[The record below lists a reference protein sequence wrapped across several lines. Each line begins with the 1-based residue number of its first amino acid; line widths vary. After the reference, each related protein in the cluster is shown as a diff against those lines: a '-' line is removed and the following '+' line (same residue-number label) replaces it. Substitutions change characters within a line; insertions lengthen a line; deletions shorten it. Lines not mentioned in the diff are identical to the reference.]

1 MKYLALICL
10 LCLPGLYSEKALAKA
25 KCKPYLEKLQNIQ
38 ALQRQGYSLKRGNSL
53 RKREQAAREKW
64 WQCEQGKIQP
74 TSKKSK
80 ARKKKQEK
88 KKRYVKTKRTRTGEI
103 EKKLVPFSNQG
114 QIVLKG
120 RFTGEKQQAWLQY
133 YVQPK
138 KCLRPKTTQVF
149 AFCMEDKLAQQAVF
163 EQEYGSVN

>member
-1 MKYLALICL
+1 MKYLALVCL
-10 LCLPGLYSEKALAKA
+10 LCLSGLYSEKALAKA

-53 RKREQAAREKW
+53 RKREQAARDKW
-64 WQCEQGKIQP
+64 WQCEQGKIQA

-80 ARKKKQEK
+80 SRKKKQVK
-88 KKRYVKTKRTRTGEI
+88 KNRYAKAKKASAGETK
-103 EKKLVPFSNQG
+103 KKLVPFSNQG

-133 YVQPK
+133 YVRPK
-138 KCLRPKTTQVF
+138 KCQRPKTTQVF
-149 AFCMEDKLAQQAVF
+149 AYCMEDKLAQQAVF
-163 EQEYGSVN
+163 EREYGSVN

>member
-103 EKKLVPFSNQG
+103 EKSWYLFQIKDKSCSRGGLRERSNRPGCSTMFSPKNVCAQK
-114 QIVLKG
+114 QH
-120 RFTGEKQQAWLQY
+120 RFLPSAWKISWHNRRYLSRSM
-133 YVQPK
+133 V
-138 KCLRPKTTQVF
+138 R
-149 AFCMEDKLAQQAVF
+149 
-163 EQEYGSVN
+163 